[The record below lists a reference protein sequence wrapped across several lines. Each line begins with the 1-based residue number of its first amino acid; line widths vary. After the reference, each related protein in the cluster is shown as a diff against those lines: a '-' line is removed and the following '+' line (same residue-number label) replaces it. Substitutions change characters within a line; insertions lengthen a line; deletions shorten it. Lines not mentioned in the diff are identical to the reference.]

1 VHSLERENLKLK
13 SKENLLELEIKKMQT
28 KLHRIDE
35 LMRNA
40 RERKYS
46 DQDYS
51 RMVNELDDMF
61 GGFKD
66 ENARMKERI
75 RKLKII
81 H

>member
-1 VHSLERENLKLK
+1 MKLK

-40 RERKYS
+40 REHKYN

-66 ENARMKERI
+66 ENTRMKERI